1 MKNSIKVKRLFSVLL
16 LVAAS
21 SLSALAGV
29 IEGKVTDAD
38 NGEPLIGASIMYAE
52 GKGTSTN
59 MDGFY
64 SLKLP
69 RGKYLLTVR
78 YVGYK
83 TQTQEVTIG
92 NDKSILDI
100 QLKADN
106 ATLGNVII
114 TGEARHNTEAATTR
128 EQQDAH
134 VVMTGV
140 SEQHIKRTQDKDAS
154 EIIRRIPGVSIIDEK
169 FVMVRGLSQRYNN
182 VWMNGCAVPSSEA
195 DQRAFSFDIIPSS
208 QIDNMKVVKS
218 AAPEYPADFSG
229 GFIMI
234 NTKDVPAKN
243 SWSVSVG
250 GSYNDKTHLKDQL
263 CYSGS
268 ATDFLG
274 FDNGKRALP
283 NSIHSSL
290 KPQGNGYSL
299 LGNGLNNDWI
309 IDTRKPMADLSLA
322 ASISQRWKTEHGQTI
337 GLNASVNY
345 SNSYRTLESM
355 TNNLFGAYDVTHDRS
370 NYLRRANDDQY
381 SNNVRAGALLGLVWI
396 SSDNRHRIELKQI
409 FNQLGKSRYTYRRG
423 YDAQS
428 DYTEQAEYY
437 YQSRT
442 TYNAGL
448 QGKHTLGENDMID
461 WNVGYSYAN
470 RNLPDRRRYTVVMQ
484 DNGNMEID
492 NLNDINREFSFLGE
506 HIFSGGANWKHDFS
520 WAGIKPT
527 LKVGAYGERK
537 NRKYDTRLFT
547 YAWPSGQLP
556 QQMRSL
562 DVPTQLLTDA
572 NYGEDGLYLL
582 EQVDWTNNYEAANTL
597 GCGYASVLLPL
608 FDNKI
613 DIYGGVRFESSNTT
627 LTSHTRRQEY
637 SPLDT
642 KYDYNDLFPSVNIT
656 GHLSKK
662 QQVRASYSRTTNR
675 PEFRELSTSVYYDF
689 DLASNVQGNHNLK
702 PAYID
707 NVDLGWEWYP
717 NAGEVISL
725 SVFYK
730 HFKNPIEWT
739 YTVAGGTDLVYS
751 YMNAESADN
760 YGVELDMRKQLDF
773 LHLPQLSLSLNVSLI
788 ESSVNF
794 PKGSRE
800 TDRPMQGQSPYLI
813 NAGAFY
819 NSDLGTTPH
828 SWQKGWTAA
837 LLYNIIGKRI
847 IGVGRSI
854 GSGETDVRVPDSY
867 EMPRHQLDLNIG
879 KSLGRID
886 LRLSLR
892 DILAQKVE
900 FKQFEQTPHGEVEQ
914 VTRSYTPG
922 RTMSLTVSYKL

>member
-1 MKNSIKVKRLFSVLL
+1 MAKRLFSLIMSVMLC
-16 LVAAS
+16 
-21 SLSALAGV
+21 SLSILAGV
-29 IEGKVTDAD
+29 IEGVVTDAF
-38 NGEPLIGASIMYAE
+38 NGEPLIGASVMYAE

-59 MDGFY
+59 MDGQY

-69 RGKYLLTVR
+69 RGKYLLIVR

-83 TQTQEVTIG
+83 TCTREVTVG
-92 NDKSILDI
+92 NDKITLDI
-100 QLKADN
+100 SLDADN
-106 ATLGNVII
+106 ATLGNVVI
-114 TGEARHNTEAATTR
+114 TGEARHNTEAANTR

-229 GFIMI
+229 GFIMV

-243 SWSVSVG
+243 TWSVSIG
-250 GSYNDKTHLKDQL
+250 GCYNDESHLKNQL
-263 CYSGS
+263 YYNGSG
-268 ATDFLG
+268 TDFLG
-274 FDNGKRALP
+274 FDNGKRGLT
-283 NSIHSSL
+283 NGIHSSL
-290 KPQGNGYSL
+290 NTQGNGYSL
-299 LGNGLNNDWI
+299 LNNGLNNDWTI
-309 IDTRKPMADLSLA
+309 SSRKPLADLSMA
-322 ASISQRWKTEHGQTI
+322 ASLSQRWKTNDEQTI
-337 GLNASVNY
+337 GLNASINY
-345 SNSYRTLESM
+345 SLSYRTLADM
-355 TNNLFGAYDVTHDRS
+355 TNNLFGAYDVTHDCS
-370 NYLRRANDDQY
+370 NYLRRAHDQQY
-381 SNNVRAGALLGLVWI
+381 SNNAKLGGLLGLVWI
-396 SSDNRHRIELKQI
+396 SSNNQHRIELKQI
-409 FNQLGKSRYTYRRG
+409 FNQLGKSRYTYRQG

-448 QGKHTLGENDMID
+448 QGKHTINDNDMVD
-461 WNVGYSYAN
+461 WNIGYSYAN
-470 RNLPDRRRYTVVMQ
+470 RNLPDRRRYTVVEQ
-484 DNGNMEID
+484 ENGDMEIE
-492 NLNDINREFSFLGE
+492 NLNDINREFSYLKE
-506 HIFSGGANWKHDFS
+506 HLFSGGANWKHHFTL
-520 WAGIKPT
+520 AGIKPT
-527 LKVGAYGERK
+527 LKVGAYAERK
-537 NRKYDTRLFT
+537 KRKYDTRFFT

-556 QQMRSL
+556 QQMRNL

-572 NYGEDGLYLL
+572 NYGEGGLYMI

-608 FDNKI
+608 LNNKI
-613 DIYGGVRFESSNTT
+613 DVYGGVRFESSNTT

-637 SPLDT
+637 SPLST
-642 KYDYNDLFPSVNIT
+642 KYDYNDFFPSINIT
-656 GHLSKK
+656 GHISPK
-662 QQVRASYSRTTNR
+662 QQVRASYSHTTNR
-675 PEFRELSTSVYYDF
+675 PEFRELSSSVYYDF

-707 NVDLGWEWYP
+707 NIDLGWEWYP

-773 LHLPQLSLSLNVSLI
+773 LQLPQLSLSLNASLI
-788 ESSVNF
+788 KSSVNF

-800 TDRPMQGQSPYLI
+800 NDRPMQGQSPYLI
-813 NAGAFY
+813 NAGVFY
-819 NSDLGTTPH
+819 NSDLGNATRT
-828 SWQKGWTAA
+828 WQKGWTAA

-867 EMPRHQLDLNIG
+867 EMPRHQIDLNIG
-879 KSLGRID
+879 KSFGHVD

-900 FKQFEQTPHGEVEQ
+900 YKQFEQTPHGEIEQ

-922 RTMSLTVSYKL
+922 RTISLTFSYKL